1 MRSDRVSR
9 RGYGQGPWLSKK
21 ALLSHRARKFN
32 TIEEKKVSNL
42 QTKFSLPN
50 HPVLSLSLPLCEA
63 TIRVNWWVSTK
74 EMRMITS
81 ISYIGGP
88 RMSFRAW
95 KSIKI
100 GISGGRAKSVV
111 SLIDSDFAS
120 SKMCSL
126 QPKRE
131 KRI

>member
-1 MRSDRVSR
+1 MSSDRVSR
-9 RGYGQGPWLSKK
+9 RAYGQGPWLSKK
-21 ALLSHRARKFN
+21 ALLSHKALKFN
-32 TIEEKKVSNL
+32 TIEKISFQSLDKIQPPKPPGS
-42 QTKFSLPN
+42 TSLPI
-50 HPVLSLSLPLCEA
+50 HEA
-63 TIRVNWWVSTK
+63 TIRINWWVSTK

-100 GISGGRAKSVV
+100 GISGGKAKSVV
-111 SLIDSDFAS
+111 SLIDSGFAS

-131 KRI
+131 KCI